1 MGEEGGIIMGVEGGI
16 IMVIIE
22 NYEERK
28 TQQLCSVNNPI
39 FQVK

>member
-1 MGEEGGIIMGVEGGI
+1 MGVEGGIIMGVERGI
-16 IMVIIE
+16 IMVIE
-22 NYEERK
+22 NSEERK